1 MTFWS
6 DDQEPPWND
15 LGSRKVP
22 RVDQIMH
29 KNSKERTNMVGE
41 KQKAS
46 QNGQIIINHGE
57 YKGTMSQRL
66 HRTFLT
72 MERMAYL

>member
-1 MTFWS
+1 MNT
-6 DDQEPPWND
+6 
-15 LGSRKVP
+15 
-22 RVDQIMH
+22 
-29 KNSKERTNMVGE
+29 VGE

-72 MERMAYL
+72 KGKDACIYNFIVSVMTPFAMERERTNTCGSGTFMTYLLK